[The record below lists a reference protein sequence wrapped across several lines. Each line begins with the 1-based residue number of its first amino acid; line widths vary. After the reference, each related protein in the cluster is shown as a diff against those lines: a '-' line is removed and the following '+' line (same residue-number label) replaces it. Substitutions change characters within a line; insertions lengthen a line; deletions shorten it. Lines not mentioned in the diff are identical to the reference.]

1 MKNLF
6 VLIVILLIGSLAHSQ
21 KITVHVTEAQEFIKG
36 GKHDFRKVVTDSDK
50 TEKAYKTDAEYV
62 FDLENKSYTFSSES
76 TRGSTSYT
84 IYKID
89 KTTLNGMQ
97 FFTFER
103 SWVSE
108 KYGKMTKMFDTIVIN
123 IDANL
128 MWYTMY
134 DKFARI
140 TSTLAYKG
148 KITLN

>member
-1 MKNLF
+1 MKNLL

-36 GKHDFRKVVTDSDK
+36 GKHIFRKVVVDSDK

-76 TRGSTSYT
+76 TRVTYT
-84 IYKID
+84 INKID

-97 FFTFER
+97 FFTFKR

-128 MWYTMY
+128 MWYTIY
-134 DKFARI
+134 DKFARR